1 MNDTTH
7 ANPPVEPTDARDDI
21 VSNTITEQLDT
32 TSLQQAMLSS
42 FKASFSEDWAEIRIY
57 AKEEAQRLSSM
68 LLNIH
73 QMIIT
78 GETTE
83 ERAKILLKI
92 QRNSEASY
100 LLALRGMN
108 KAAVDSAVQKALIHV
123 QRRVN
128 LAVGFD
134 LL

>member
-7 ANPPVEPTDARDDI
+7 ANPPVESTDTVDSAERSTPI
-21 VSNTITEQLDT
+21 EQLDN
-32 TSLQQAMLSS
+32 TSLQQAMLHS
-42 FKASFSEDWAEIRIY
+42 FKASFSEDWAEIRVY

-73 QMIIT
+73 QMVIT

-108 KAAVDSAVQKALIHV
+108 KAAVDTAVQKALIHV